1 MARFLRFLNTR
12 FCCCS
17 CCSFSYVRNLNIR
30 HALFTFEP
38 SHFFVSSSPQLPQI
52 WFFVAYLLL
61 FIPQWNWFLQ
71 LLFQWNDG
79 KIKQKMKWNPI
90 HGFTWVIHFLVFA
103 HSFFFFVCLHS
114 AQTAYRAALALVISI
129 HGYIFDLQAAL
140 MDQRRVDKKKN
151 FTSNFEWNVDSINF

>member
-103 HSFFFFVCLHS
+103 HSFFFFCVP
-114 AQTAYRAALALVISI
+114 AQCT
-129 HGYIFDLQAAL
+129 
-140 MDQRRVDKKKN
+140 
-151 FTSNFEWNVDSINF
+151 DSISCSVGSCDFYPRLHIWFASGFNGSTPSG